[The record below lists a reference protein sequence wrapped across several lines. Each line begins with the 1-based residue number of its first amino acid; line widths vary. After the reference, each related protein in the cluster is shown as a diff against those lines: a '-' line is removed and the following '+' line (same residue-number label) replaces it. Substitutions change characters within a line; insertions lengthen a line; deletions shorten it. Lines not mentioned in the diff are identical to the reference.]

1 MHTAQAK
8 QFGQAIRGLQPR
20 QMGALPLIQPIL
32 TDLQVRETV
41 NRLLPSQADVDL
53 GQVVVLLVLNRL
65 LAPQPLYEIQ
75 DWLSGTVLPEV
86 LNIAVQQAYDNRLGR
101 TLDRLYPQLGE
112 LWQRLVSR
120 AIEVYDLDLTVLH
133 WDLTSIYFEGAYAD
147 SQLATYGYSRDQ
159 RPDAKQINLEVDV
172 THEGLV
178 PVLYRVLAGNTA
190 DITRPLPH
198 LEALLHFLG
207 RPELAERHLRPLLIS
222 DCKMLTAEAVLTYH
236 RHGLSYLGPLP
247 DSTAVTAV
255 LRSVPAAELAEHVLA
270 YRPQRVQTT
279 DTAFVPYQGV
289 WRTFTFEHAGE
300 QVTDRVLV
308 VWSAGKERLD
318 QEKRK
323 TYLKR
328 LLNGLAAVQK
338 KLNTRRYKQR
348 AYVEQRIATL
358 QRGNPMHRLVDVN
371 LGGEDESLSLHFALN
386 REHLAEAQ
394 ALDGRYALATNGE
407 HLSAEQTLTLFK
419 GQDGV
424 EKRFRTM
431 KGPLV
436 VHPLFVRTDHRI
448 EGLVFVTL
456 LALLVRAIL
465 ERLCRQHGL
474 ALTADRLFQRFA
486 NLQAVD
492 VTWADGSLQ
501 RRAAQMSEFQAQ
513 ALSALGWPLPET
525 YAHLPSGDAD
535 ADL

>member
-1 MHTAQAK
+1 MRTAQS
-8 QFGQAIRGLQPR
+8 QRFGQAIRAVQPR

-32 TDLQVRETV
+32 TDLQVRQTV

-75 DWLSGTVLPEV
+75 DWLGGTVLPEV
-86 LNIAVQQAYDNRLGR
+86 LGITVKQAYDNRLGR

-133 WDLTSIYFEGAYAD
+133 WDLTSIYFEGAYTD

-198 LEALLHFLG
+198 LAALLHFLA
-207 RPELAERHLRPLLIS
+207 RPELVKRHLRPLLIS
-222 DCKMLTAEAVLTYH
+222 DCKMITAEAVLAYR
-236 RHGLSYLGPLP
+236 RHQLYYLGPMQ

-270 YRPQRVQTT
+270 YRPQRVKAT
-279 DTAFVPYQGV
+279 DTSFVPYQGV
-289 WRTFTFEHAGE
+289 WRKFTFEHAAE
-300 QVTDRVLV
+300 RVTDRVLV

-328 LLNGLAAVQK
+328 LLNGLEAVKK
-338 KLNTRRYKQR
+338 KLNTRRYKKR
-348 AYVEQRIATL
+348 TYVEQRIATL
-358 QRGNPMHRLVDVN
+358 QRGNPMHRLVDVD
-371 LGGEDESLSLHFALN
+371 LQGEDEALTLQFVLN

-394 ALDGRYALATNGE
+394 ALDGRYALATNGD
-407 HLSAEQTLTLFK
+407 HLSAEQALTLFK

-424 EKRFRTM
+424 EKRFRTV

-436 VHPLFVRTDHRI
+436 VHPLFVRSDHRI
-448 EGLVFVTL
+448 ESLVFITL

-465 ERLCRQHGL
+465 ERLCHQRDL
-474 ALTADRLFQRFA
+474 PLTADRLFQRFA
-486 NLQAVD
+486 SLQAVD
-492 VTWADGSLQ
+492 VTWNDSSVQ
-501 RRAAQMSEFQAQ
+501 RRAAEMSEFQAQ
-513 ALSALGWPLPET
+513 VLATLGWPVPET
-525 YAHLPSGDAD
+525 YAHLPFKGAD